1 MSQMSQPGA
10 RRFEGKVALVT
21 GGASGIG
28 AATARRLAG
37 EGARIMIGDIAE
49 GPAKDVAASLPNE
62 AAAQAVNVAEMDQV
76 QALVDATVE
85 RFGRLDVLVN
95 NAGIGCFGQTPDLD
109 PAVWHQV
116 IAVDLHSI
124 FYGCRAAIPHLRAAG
139 GGAIVNTASV
149 SGLGADY
156 GFSAY
161 NAAKGAV
168 VNYTRTLAIDH
179 AAEGIRVNAVCPGTI
194 RTSLTQILMEQPRLV
209 TEYEQLIPMGRIG
222 EPDEVADVIAFL
234 ASDDAR
240 YVTGQC
246 LAVDGGLTSHTGQP
260 NFTRYFHEVLGGKL
274 D

>member
-1 MSQMSQPGA
+1 MTG
-10 RRFEGKVALVT
+10 RFEGRVALVT

-28 AATARRLAG
+28 AATAVRLAH
-37 EGARIMIGDIAE
+37 EGARVMVADLNE
-49 GPAKDVAASLPNE
+49 GQGKEVAAGLPGE
-62 AAAQAVNVAEMDQV
+62 AAFHVVDVSDLEQV
-76 QALVDATVE
+76 KALVDATVR

-95 NAGIGCFGQTPDLD
+95 NAGIGSFGLTPDVD
-109 PAVWHQV
+109 PDEWHRV
-116 IAVDLHSI
+116 IAVDLHSV

-139 GGAIVNTASV
+139 GGAIVNTASI

-179 AAEGIRVNAVCPGTI
+179 AAEGIRVNAVCPGLI
-194 RTSLTQILMEQPRLV
+194 RTALSAVLTQQERLM
-209 TEYEQLIPMGRIG
+209 TEYERVIPMGRAG
-222 EPDEVADVIAFL
+222 EADEVADVVAFL

-246 LAVDGGLTSHTGQP
+246 LAIDGGLTCHTGQP
-260 NFTRYFHEVLGGKL
+260 NFVRLFRELLEGRG
-274 D
+274 

>member
-1 MSQMSQPGA
+1 MSE
-10 RRFEGKVALVT
+10 RFEGKVALVT

-28 AATARRLAG
+28 EATARRLAD
-37 EGARIMIGDIAE
+37 EGARVMIGDLNE
-49 GPAKDVAASLPNE
+49 GRAKDVAASLPGE
-62 AAAQAVNVAEMDQV
+62 AGSRAVDVSDLEQV
-76 QALVDATVE
+76 QALVDGTVE
-85 RFGRLDVLVN
+85 RFGRLDVLFN
-95 NAGIGCFGQTPDLD
+95 NAGIGSFGQTPDLD
-109 PAVWHQV
+109 PEQWHQV

-139 GGAIVNTASV
+139 GGAIVNTASI

-156 GFSAY
+156 GFAAY

-194 RTSLTQILMEQPRLV
+194 RTSLTQILMDQERLV
-209 TEYEQLIPMGRIG
+209 AEYERLIPMGRVG
-222 EPDEVADVIAFL
+222 EADEVADVVAFL

-260 NFTRYFHEVLGGKL
+260 NFTHYIKTGDVR
-274 D
+274 

>member
-1 MSQMSQPGA
+1 MA
-10 RRFEGKVALVT
+10 ERFEGKVALVT

-28 AATARRLAG
+28 AASARRLAA
-37 EGARIMIGDIAE
+37 EGARVMVADLDE
-49 GPAKDVAASLPNE
+49 GGAKEVAAALPGE
-62 AAAQAVNVAEMDQV
+62 AAARAVDVADLEQV
-76 QALVDATVE
+76 QALVDGTVE

-95 NAGIGCFGQTPDLD
+95 NAGIGSFGQTPDLD
-109 PAVWHQV
+109 PEQWHRV

-139 GGAIVNTASV
+139 GGAIVNTASI

-161 NAAKGAV
+161 SAAKGAV

-194 RTSLTQILMEQPRLV
+194 RTALTKILMDQPGLVEQ
-209 TEYEQLIPMGRIG
+209 YERTIPMGRVG
-222 EPDEVADVIAFL
+222 EADEVADVVAFL

-240 YVTGQC
+240 YVTGQA
-246 LAVDGGLTSHTGQP
+246 LVVDGGLTCHTGQP
-260 NFTRYFHEVLGGKL
+260 NFTRYFQEVMGGQL
-274 D
+274 DRPQD